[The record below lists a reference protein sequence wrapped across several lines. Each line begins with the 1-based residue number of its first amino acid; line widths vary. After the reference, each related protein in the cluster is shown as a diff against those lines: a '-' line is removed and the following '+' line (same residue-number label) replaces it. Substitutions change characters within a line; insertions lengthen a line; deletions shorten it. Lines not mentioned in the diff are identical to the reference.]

1 VPGTSTTISRKPR
14 GRIRI
19 GIQPAANGQN
29 LTTQLNE
36 LHFRYYLDQSD
47 PNSTL
52 LKSVD
57 IDNTNSVSFTN
68 NVLSKKIVMNFNN
81 ITQNMGI
88 KEIDVCSSGVAKKML
103 ILASDPY

>member
-1 VPGTSTTISRKPR
+1 
-14 GRIRI
+14 
-19 GIQPAANGQN
+19 
-29 LTTQLNE
+29 
-36 LHFRYYLDQSD
+36 
-47 PNSTL
+47 